1 MEIVQIRK
9 MKKGDLPFTK
19 NSCYKFHSMKKFP
32 NLIYKV
38 GGILFFDMEE
48 WAKMAEKAKKEHIRK
63 SSVLRENPLVGR
75 NKA

>member
-1 MEIVQIRK
+1 MDIVEIRK
-9 MKKGDLPFTK
+9 AKAGDLPFTR
-19 NSCYKFHSMKKFP
+19 NSCYKFHSLKKFP

-63 SSVLRENPLVGR
+63 SNTLREKPSTVR
-75 NKA
+75 KKA